1 MKKKSNVLLLTAML
15 LLALSTNAQVIK
27 IAHNGNSPELTQ
39 EIANYIK
46 IKLNRPVSLVEHGK
60 ITEMTNALKTNKV
73 DIAFMG
79 SFGYILAKNAL
90 SSKIEPLVVFGKNN
104 TPGSYTS
111 SIITHR
117 ESGLGSIT
125 EIKTQ
130 ASKSKFVLATPTS
143 ASGHIIPRLFLQ
155 TIGIESM
162 ENSFKS
168 VTFSGGHEE
177 VITKVNTRQAELG
190 AIATGYLANAIK
202 NGEVSSKDIAVLWTS
217 GPIVEGPIVIN
228 NTVSDADQNKILML
242 FLQLP
247 TENPALWKKIETTYP
262 GAKQSGGYIKG
273 KDEYYDATR
282 KLISHIENLKVILQ
296 FYLKTNY

>member
-1 MKKKSNVLLLTAML
+1 MKKKNSVFVLVTILM
-15 LLALSTNAQVIK
+15 LALSSKAQVIK

-39 EIANYIK
+39 EIGNYIK
-46 IKLNRPVSLVEHGK
+46 LKLNRQVSIVEYSK
-60 ITEMTNALKTNKV
+60 ITDMTNALKTNKV
-73 DIAFMG
+73 DLAFMG
-79 SFGYILAKNAL
+79 AFGYILTKNAL

-117 ESGLGSIT
+117 TSGLGSVT
-125 EIKTQ
+125 DIKTQ
-130 ASKSKFVLATPTS
+130 TSKSKFVLATPTS

-162 ENSFKS
+162 ENSFQS

-177 VITKVNTRQAELG
+177 VITKVNTHQAELG
-190 AIATGYLANAIK
+190 AIATGYLATAIK
-202 NGEVSSKDIAVLWTS
+202 NGQVSTKDIAVLWTS

-228 NTVSDADQNKILML
+228 NTISDADQNKILIL

-247 TENPALWKKIETTYP
+247 TDNPTLWKKIETTYP
-262 GAKQSGGYIKG
+262 GARQSGGYIKG